1 MRCFIALE
9 FPPEIKSSIYRSL
22 KREIKDKPELKW
34 VSEENLHITLK
45 FLGEVPDKKVP
56 AIGEQL
62 EKIFKGDRRVKIK
75 LGELQ
80 AFLDRGEV
88 RVLWIGI
95 AEGEDKIKK
104 YANELEK
111 SLSKMGFKKEK
122 REFVPHLTIARA
134 RKNSRKKFKPEDFN
148 IKLNIPDFFVDE
160 IVLFKSTLT
169 PSGPIYEKIKV
180 VKLNG

>member
-9 FPPEIKSSIYRSL
+9 FPPEIKSSIYKSL

-56 AIGEQL
+56 AIADQL
-62 EKIFKGDRRVKIK
+62 EKIFKGDRKFKIK
-75 LGELQ
+75 LGGVQ

-88 RVLWIGI
+88 RVLWIGV
-95 AEGEDKIKK
+95 EKGEDDIKK
-104 YANELEK
+104 CANELER

-134 RKNSRKKFKPEDFN
+134 RKHSRKRFKPDDFD
-148 IKLNIPDFFVDE
+148 IELNLPDFYVDE

-169 PSGPIYEKIKV
+169 PSGPIYEKVKV